1 MKLSVWA
8 KKQGIKYHAA
18 WHMFNNGLLPT
29 AYKLPT
35 GTIIIPDE
43 LKHLRRNRKSSHW
56 TYTDIKRK
64 LESKCEQQGVLVVY
78 VSPTYTSQRC
88 SHCGWVQKSNRK
100 GKNFN
105 CVSCSFAADADIN
118 ASKNIALRLSP
129 LSDSQ
134 RLQQNNRTG
143 FFYRAVGDERIVRHT
158 KKTKRNRS

>member
-1 MKLSVWA
+1 MKLSVWT

-43 LKHLRRNRKSSHW
+43 LKHLRRNSKSSRKLSHW

-88 SHCGWVQKSNRK
+88 SHCGWVQKSN
-100 GKNFN
+100 
-105 CVSCSFAADADIN
+105 
-118 ASKNIALRLSP
+118 KNIALGLS
-129 LSDSQ
+129 SIGDGQ

>member
-8 KKQGIKYHAA
+8 KKQGIKYH
-18 WHMFNNGLLPT
+18 
-29 AYKLPT
+29 
-35 GTIIIPDE
+35 
-43 LKHLRRNRKSSHW
+43 
-56 TYTDIKRK
+56 
-64 LESKCEQQGVLVVY
+64 
-78 VSPTYTSQRC
+78 
-88 SHCGWVQKSNRK
+88 
-100 GKNFN
+100 
-105 CVSCSFAADADIN
+105 AADADIN